1 MRFASLWQRRVR
13 GTLSRL
19 EAAALLGMS
28 ARAFRR
34 RRDRCRQEGEVGLVD
49 RRVGKPSPGRAGQS
63 APARVRALYE
73 ETYGGFTVKHV
84 HAYPDGAVALFWRP
98 HGIAEVPAEAA
109 DGAIVTRAP

>member
-1 MRFASLWQRRVR
+1 MGRARVRQEIRVMRFASLWQRRVR

-63 APARVRALYE
+63 APARVRAL
-73 ETYGGFTVKHV
+73 
-84 HAYPDGAVALFWRP
+84 
-98 HGIAEVPAEAA
+98 
-109 DGAIVTRAP
+109 